1 MKHLIGQNS
10 VADRSVPPSC
20 NNWLQPLGRRCK
32 NDTFIL
38 TAPCKWYLH
47 PIQGEEQTAICKFYI
62 QIRQGQSPLLL
73 STLVWMQIASFN
85 ISCSCNCYIKRKDTR
100 FWRWDGKRLTA
111 VLGSEDKWG
120 VQPCQIPTCKN
131 KETDKKKN
139 LIAPRPHHAAYYRF
153 LTKMHDEF
161 FFPPYW
167 KVRGSQYLCL
177 CLEYNLIVKLYGNS
191 LL

>member
-85 ISCSCNCYIKRKDTR
+85 ISCSCNCYIKWKDTR

-131 KETDKKKN
+131 KETDKKK
-139 LIAPRPHHAAYYRF
+139 PYC
-153 LTKMHDEF
+153 TKTSSRCILQI
-161 FFPPYW
+161 PY
-167 KVRGSQYLCL
+167 Q
-177 CLEYNLIVKLYGNS
+177 NA
-191 LL
+191 